1 MRKRGWTKLK
11 LAKELGMPEN
21 SVRRL
26 LNLRHS
32 SQMWII
38 DEALSKMNSE
48 LAIDLPRPGPR
59 KRAA

>member
-1 MRKRGWTKLK
+1 
-11 LAKELGMPEN
+11 MPEN

-38 DEALSKMNSE
+38 DEALSKMKSE
-48 LAIDLPRPGPR
+48 LAIDLPRPPPR
-59 KRAA
+59 KKAA